1 MYLVNLCP
9 HVVLRFVRASVF
21 TTPICG
27 NNVIIEQNIAK
38 KKQICYLLKK
48 KLYILFLML
57 LSFISALTENRNGI
71 KGMYY

>member
-21 TTPICG
+21 TSPICG

-38 KKQICYLLKK
+38 KKAKILFIEN

-57 LSFISALTENRNGI
+57 LNFISVLTEKHNGI

>member
-27 NNVIIEQNIAK
+27 NNVIIEQNISK
-38 KKQICYLLKK
+38 KKQKYYLLKK
-48 KLYILFLML
+48 IVHTIFDVAQFY
-57 LSFISALTENRNGI
+57 ISANR
-71 KGMYY
+71 KS

>member
-38 KKQICYLLKK
+38 KKAKMLFIEKK
-48 KLYILFLML
+48 IVHTIFDVAQFY
-57 LSFISALTENRNGI
+57 ISANR
-71 KGMYY
+71 KS